1 MSDTKSLPADDTMQ
15 LQSGDDLANQALA
28 ASQTPQAAASIDD
41 EAQQS
46 DQYAETLSALEGLIE
61 RNATQLEE
69 IKQEMKERREMLSN
83 YFENDTELSAAEE
96 EAKTYSQQI
105 KERKQKLHG
114 EPQAIELQTR
124 LKELSERSKEIEDT
138 LSNHLLKHYQ
148 MTNSTSFDTSDGDQW
163 EYTLKAK
170 VKARPK
176 H

>member
-1 MSDTKSLPADDTMQ
+1 MSDTKSLPADDTMK
-15 LQSGDDLANQALA
+15 LQSGDDLATQALA
-28 ASQTPQAAASIDD
+28 DSQQKQIGASADD
-41 EAQQS
+41 EAEQS

-61 RNATQLEE
+61 RNANQLEE
-69 IKQEMKERREMLSN
+69 IRQEIKERREMLKN
-83 YFENDTELSAAEE
+83 YFENDAELSTAEE
-96 EAKTYSQQI
+96 EAKAYSQQI

-114 EPQAIELQTR
+114 EPQAVELQTR
-124 LKELSERSKEIEDT
+124 MKELSERSKEIEDT
-138 LSNHLLKHYQ
+138 LSNHLLKHFQ